1 MNAVK
6 EKSLLN
12 LLGDV
17 LKMKLLLMSHGN
29 MAIETLKSAEMILGP
44 ISGASA
50 IGLQPNQG
58 PEDLQAAA
66 EKIIADN
73 PNQEPVVVIVDLLGG
88 TPSNVVVRLIAA
100 HPDLQVVSGL
110 NLPMVINYANQ
121 MMMGDGFDKSVMM
134 NEAKAG
140 VIDVNAKLNE

>member
-1 MNAVK
+1 
-6 EKSLLN
+6 
-12 LLGDV
+12 
-17 LKMKLLLMSHGN
+17 MKLLLMSHGN
-29 MAIETLKSAEMILGP
+29 MATETLKSAEMILGP
-44 ISGASA
+44 INGAA
-50 IGLQPNQG
+50 AVGLQPNQG

-66 EKIIADN
+66 EKFITDN

-121 MMMGDGFDKSVMM
+121 IMMGSDFDKTVMM